1 MRHIITISIMLLSGA
16 ATALAEGGTVAQ
28 AQQPPALVSIIPMV
42 ILLVIFYFLLIRP
55 QQKRVKKHREMVAKL
70 QEGDKVITTSGIH
83 GTIKSLG
90 DGTVVVSVAE
100 NVNITMSREAV
111 SVNKRDL

>member
-1 MRHIITISIMLLSGA
+1 MRHIITVSILILSGA
-16 ATALAEGGTVAQ
+16 TIALAEGEA
-28 AQQPPALVSIIPMV
+28 AKQPPALVSIIPMV

-55 QQKRVKKHREMVAKL
+55 QQRRVKAHREMVSKL

-90 DGTVVVSVAE
+90 DGTVVLTVSE